1 MNCEISACAPF
12 PTHLT
17 VPTAWLSLMSGP
29 CILTLP
35 WKRCRYRVHTPSVRI
50 DQVSTHP
57 SSLIN
62 RASLQS
68 LIAVSHCSLSS
79 IECHQSINHRS
90 MGIARPIYAST
101 YKKRRL
107 AYARLA
113 IYGCLPSPAA
123 AVGDDGPVALGARLV
138 RDDPR
143 VEWELDGVL
152 VEDAHRVE

>member
-1 MNCEISACAPF
+1 MMLKDIKRTLYFTSTHVYMNCEISACAPF

-68 LIAVSHCSLSS
+68 LIAVSHPSSVINQSS
-79 IECHQSINHRS
+79 IDGNS
-90 MGIARPIYAST
+90 ST
-101 YKKRRL
+101 DLR
-107 AYARLA
+107 
-113 IYGCLPSPAA
+113 I
-123 AVGDDGPVALGARLV
+123 DI
-138 RDDPR
+138 
-143 VEWELDGVL
+143 
-152 VEDAHRVE
+152 